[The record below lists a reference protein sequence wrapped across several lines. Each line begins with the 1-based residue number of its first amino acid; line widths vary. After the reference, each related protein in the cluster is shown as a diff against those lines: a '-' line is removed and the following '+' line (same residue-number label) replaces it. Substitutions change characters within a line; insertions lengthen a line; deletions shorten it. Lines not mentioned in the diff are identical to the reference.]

1 MTRTSV
7 QTPRIY
13 RISRLRRAQ
22 SFKCFQISRCMRA
35 VACFALLSAVA
46 ALAAPQPNQPLTLE
60 ECYRIAEQNHPD
72 LATAQDLLQASQARL
87 RERHSAYLPRLD
99 FGISHNQQTYNY
111 APQPGTSPHQ
121 FAQFYQGESAT
132 TSPYYFAGL
141 NLSQTIYDFGRTRG
155 SVQRGQAELSASEQN
170 RNRVRQQILLNVRS
184 SYFGVLAA
192 QELVGVRQN
201 AVQDQTRHLEQIQ
214 AFFQVGR
221 SPKIDVTRQEVELA
235 NSQLELTQAQS
246 DLKVARAA
254 LAISMG
260 LPVQGAPPIVN
271 ALGEETP
278 RGLLSDLLAQ
288 AEKNRPDVRVLQ
300 QQVSAAQADV
310 VAARGNTRP
319 NIAFSTFYDYRN
331 LRFPLIYNFGIGES
345 LLQNLFSGGLYHSIL
360 QEAQFRLAA
369 SQSNLRSYLQ
379 QVDQEVYTDYQDASV
394 AQDKIALAQKAAD
407 EAQQNLAF
415 AEGRYSAGVGN
426 IIELTD
432 AELLATT
439 TQSQLVEA
447 RYAYQVAVGRL
458 QVATGQDPQH

>member
-1 MTRTSV
+1 MKAAVTFLLMFTAAAFA
-7 QTPRIY
+7 QTG
-13 RISRLRRAQ
+13 L
-22 SFKCFQISRCMRA
+22 
-35 VACFALLSAVA
+35 
-46 ALAAPQPNQPLTLE
+46 NQPLTLE
-60 ECYRIAEQNHPD
+60 QCYRIAEQNHPD
-72 LATAQDLLQASQARL
+72 LATAQDLVQASQARL

-111 APQPGTSPHQ
+111 APMPGNTPRQ
-121 FAQFYQGESAT
+121 FAQFYQGESAS
-132 TSPYYFAGL
+132 TSPYYYAGL
-141 NLSQTIYDFGRTRG
+141 NFSQTIYDFGRTRG

-170 RNRVRQQILLNVRS
+170 RERTRQQILLNVRT

-192 QELVGVRQN
+192 QELVTVRQN

-214 AFFQVGR
+214 AFFEVGR

-235 NSQLELTQAQS
+235 NSQLDLTQAQS
-246 DLKVARAA
+246 NLKVARAA
-254 LAISMG
+254 LAVSMG
-260 LPVQGAPPIVN
+260 LPVQGAPAIAN
-271 ALGEETP
+271 ALGEETSL
-278 RGLLSDLLAQ
+278 GALSGQLAQ
-288 AEKNRPDVRVLQ
+288 AEKNRPDVRSLQ

-310 VAARGNTRP
+310 VGARANTRP
-319 NIAFSTFYDYRN
+319 NIAFSSFYDYRN
-331 LRFPLIYNFGIGES
+331 LRFPLIYNFGIGET

-360 QEAQFRLAA
+360 EEAQFRLAA
-369 SQSNLRSYLQ
+369 SQSSLRSYLQ

-394 AQDKIALAQKAAD
+394 AQDKIALAEKAAD

-415 AEGRYSAGVGN
+415 AEGRYAAGVGN